1 MARENCTDYF
11 LRNVENALWRQVK
24 ARAALE
30 GRDVRDVILEA
41 LRNYVAAGIDIEG
54 GKKGKKKERG

>member
-1 MARENCTDYF
+1 MAKENCTDYF

-41 LRNYVAAGIDIEG
+41 LKNYVAAGMDTEG
-54 GKKGKKKERG
+54 GKKGKKK

>member
-1 MARENCTDYF
+1 M
-11 LRNVENALWRQVK
+11 ENALWRQVK

-41 LRNYVAAGIDIEG
+41 LKNYVAAGMDTEG
-54 GKKGKKKERG
+54 GKKGKKK